1 MAAAL
6 RLIGNPGLNL
16 TKTGYCSVPIC
27 GPARA
32 GLLTGRYVHNHSV
45 RDNNNPSSYNAYRN
59 KNYEQQDMIARLRR
73 VGYRTGLFG
82 KFINGYG
89 EKEDPTNGRFRHPYA
104 SEWYAL
110 ATGRYKSPSRVNS
123 NGKFVTESKNQS
135 IAFEEQAEEFVR
147 AVTTGA
153 KSPWFCYLNFT
164 DPHEPYTPPAPY
176 LHAHDGLRYRSPG
189 TRDLNISDNPWAQRK
204 RKVPANESQRKYE
217 GQREE
222 LRLVDDRVRRIVTAL
237 QETGQMRNTL
247 IFFSSDNGYM
257 LGEHDGMAHKSH
269 PYEESARVPFL
280 VRGPGI
286 PKSVPASTL
295 VSHLDITYT
304 ILAAAGASRQS
315 TDGRDLRK
323 INSGRW
329 RKRLLVE
336 HPLKGWALIRER
348 NKVLFNI
355 DSDREGDEFYD
366 LANDP
371 YQTHSLHNDRAY
383 ASQMANLASKLSRM
397 RTAGGDKLR
406 ALEQA

>member
-1 MAAAL
+1 MPQAL

-16 TKTGYCSVPIC
+16 TKTGYCSIPVC
-27 GPARA
+27 GPARV
-32 GLLTGRYVHNHSV
+32 GLLTGRYVHNHGV
-45 RDNNNPSSYNAYRN
+45 KGNNNPTSYKAYRS
-59 KNYEQQDMIARLRR
+59 KNYDQQDVIARLRR
-73 VGYRTGLFG
+73 AGYRTGFFG

-89 EKEDPTNGRFRHPYA
+89 VMGDNGRFRHPYA
-104 SEWYAL
+104 FQWYAL
-110 ATGRYKSPSRVNS
+110 ATNQFAKPYRVNN
-123 NGKFVTESKNQS
+123 NGKFVTENRNHS
-135 IAFEEQAEEFVR
+135 IAFEERAEEFVR
-147 AVTTGA
+147 AVRTGA

-164 DPHEPYTPPAPY
+164 DPHTPYTPPAPY
-176 LHAHDGLRYRSPG
+176 RHAHDGARYRSPG
-189 TRDLNISDNPWAQRK
+189 TRDRNISDNPWAQRT
-204 RKVPANESQRKYE
+204 RKHSARELQRRYE
-217 GQREE
+217 GEREE
-222 LRLVDDRVRRIVTAL
+222 LKLVDDRVRRIVTAL

-247 IFFSSDNGYM
+247 IFFSSDNGFM
-257 LGEHDGMAHKSH
+257 LGEHGGMSDKGH

-304 ILAAAGASRQS
+304 ILAAAGANRRG

-336 HPLKGWALIRER
+336 HPQMGWALLRER
-348 NKVLFNI
+348 NKVLFNF
-355 DSDREGDEFYD
+355 DSDPEGDEFYD

-371 YQTHSLHNDRAY
+371 YQTHSLHNNSAY

-406 ALEQA
+406 ALEEA